1 MNTNSTDEERLN
13 FVIYF
18 FFLPS
23 ATKLEFSNTRFAEMK
38 EFTFSF
44 EVLGSLGASIVLLI
58 QDVKALFESIVDDVV
73 FAKVNLSIVIDHVLF
88 TELKERSV
96 TLVNVIQELFNFN
109 RTNFEIDWF
118 GFLVVIDL
126 NFTVEILTFI
136 GPDTFQN
143 IESRSLF
150 GLFYL

>member
-1 MNTNSTDEERLN
+1 
-13 FVIYF
+13 
-18 FFLPS
+18 
-23 ATKLEFSNTRFAEMK
+23 MK

-96 TLVNVIQELFNFN
+96 ALVNVIQKLFNFN

-126 NFTVEILTFI
+126 NFTGEILTFI

-150 GLFYL
+150 SLFYL